1 MAAGTNYYEVLGVK
15 KDASA
20 DEIKKAFRRLARK
33 HHPDAGGSEEK
44 FKEINEAYE
53 VLSDPEKRQQYDQY
67 GQYFAGG
74 VPPGYGA
81 GGPGGAGGF
90 GGTGGPG
97 GFSYQVNVEDL
108 GDLGDLF
115 GSVFSGI
122 GGMGGRQRAATSARR
137 GADLQYDVSLTF
149 EEALNGVSKKV
160 DIRRAEKCTA
170 CKGTGAKPGTSR
182 TTCANCGG
190 TGNVSQG
197 QGMFGFSRPC
207 PRCGGEGTVIEQPC
221 TACRGVGS
229 IARLKPVT
237 VNVPAGATDG
247 GKLRFKG
254 KGEPGVSGGPSGD
267 LYVITHIKAH
277 GFFRREGA
285 DVVMDLPLTIAE
297 VALGTEITIPTP
309 DGGKVKL
316 KVPEGTED
324 GRVFRIGGRGAPK
337 LKGKG
342 KGDLKVKAQVVV
354 PKQLTAE
361 QKELL
366 KRFESSRAEDVRA
379 HIR

>member
-53 VLSDPEKRQQYDQY
+53 VLSDTEKRQQYDQY
-67 GQYFAGG
+67 GQYFSGGMPPGGG
-74 VPPGYGA
+74 VPGYG
-81 GGPGGAGGF
+81 
-90 GGTGGPG
+90 TSGPG
-97 GFSYQVNVEDL
+97 GFSYQVNVENL

-115 GSVFSGI
+115 GSVFSGF
-122 GGMGGRQRAATSARR
+122 GGAAGVGGRQRQATQARR

-149 EEALNGVSKKV
+149 DEALKGVSKKV
-160 DIRRAEKCTA
+160 DIRRAEACTA

-182 TTCANCGG
+182 TTCPTCGG
-190 TGNVSQG
+190 SGNVSQG
-197 QGMFGFSRPC
+197 QGLFGFSRPC
-207 PRCGGEGTVIEQPC
+207 PHCGGEGTVIEQPC
-221 TACRGVGS
+221 TVCRGAGS
-229 IARLKPVT
+229 LTKLKPVT

-254 KGEPGVSGGPSGD
+254 KGEPGPSGGPSGD
-267 LYVITHIKAH
+267 LYVITHIQPH
-277 GFFRREGA
+277 PFFKRDGA
-285 DVVMDLPLTIAE
+285 DVLLDLPVSIVEAT
-297 VALGTEITIPTP
+297 LGTEVTIPTP
-309 DGGKVKL
+309 DDGKVKL
-316 KVPEGTED
+316 KIPEGTEE
-324 GRVFRIGGRGAPK
+324 GRVFRISGHGAPK

-342 KGDLKVKAQVVV
+342 NGNLKVKVHLVV
-354 PKQLTAE
+354 PRKLTSE

-366 KRFESSRAEDVRA
+366 KRFESSRSEDVRA
-379 HIR
+379 EIK